1 MHCKAVIAPDLN
13 LSCLYHVSRHRCLFE
28 KIFSKSSYKQEH
40 EVRRDLGKVEIQI
53 SVGEEIPRE
62 IENILE
68 IVVQEIEQ
76 SIGMKKE
83 DFLLQYF

>member
-1 MHCKAVIAPDLN
+1 M
-13 LSCLYHVSRHRCLFE
+13 
-28 KIFSKSSYKQEH
+28 
-40 EVRRDLGKVEIQI
+40 RRDLGKVEIQI

-83 DFLLQYF
+83 DILLQYF